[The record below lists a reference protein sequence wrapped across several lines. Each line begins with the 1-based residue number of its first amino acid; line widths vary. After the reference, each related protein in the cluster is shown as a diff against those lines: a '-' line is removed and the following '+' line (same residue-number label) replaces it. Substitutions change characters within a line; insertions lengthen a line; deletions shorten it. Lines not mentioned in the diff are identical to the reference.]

1 MSDTFQ
7 ANYKTASNIV
17 KNINSILATIKEN
30 NSLSEMQKQ
39 LSRVKQYFAQAQE
52 ALKIMRNTASVMS
65 YNNKIQ
71 AMGSVRDIEQ
81 SLATIKKEIARQ
93 EAKLNKSSLVGAD
106 AEEKKK
112 KMAEGLIQL
121 QDTTGVLNKVKASA
135 YESEA
140 IGHGA
145 LEALGNQHEVLLR
158 SSEKVE
164 EVKTNA
170 NMAKQLLTDMNRKTI
185 GNKVCVSVIIIILIV
200 AIVTMLFLI
209 ANKNKK

>member
-93 EAKLNKSSLVGAD
+93 EAKLNKSSLVGA
-106 AEEKKK
+106 
-112 KMAEGLIQL
+112 
-121 QDTTGVLNKVKASA
+121 VVRFSP
-135 YESEA
+135 
-140 IGHGA
+140 IGFA
-145 LEALGNQHEVLLR
+145 RTPRKRRRRWLR
-158 SSEKVE
+158 
-164 EVKTNA
+164 
-170 NMAKQLLTDMNRKTI
+170 D
-185 GNKVCVSVIIIILIV
+185 
-200 AIVTMLFLI
+200 
-209 ANKNKK
+209 

>member
-1 MSDTFQ
+1 MCFTSTMSDTFQ

-93 EAKLNKSSLVGAD
+93 EAKLNKSSLVGAVVRFSP
-106 AEEKKK
+106 A
-112 KMAEGLIQL
+112 
-121 QDTTGVLNKVKASA
+121 
-135 YESEA
+135 
-140 IGHGA
+140 
-145 LEALGNQHEVLLR
+145 
-158 SSEKVE
+158 
-164 EVKTNA
+164 
-170 NMAKQLLTDMNRKTI
+170 
-185 GNKVCVSVIIIILIV
+185 
-200 AIVTMLFLI
+200 
-209 ANKNKK
+209 